1 MASFAAQAALRAK
14 WSDLV
19 EGSTFEIP
27 EVSSGVKSVVG
38 WLKQVCF
45 KSKKKRKSTK
55 KKNERDKYKAPDM
68 LLQYFCFLFFFSI
81 ALILFILVSFLRIFV
96 FGTIYTSFFMA
107 THCGKNIVHKHL
119 HSFWKILIPN
129 RN

>member
-45 KSKKKRKSTK
+45 KSKKRENLQK
-55 KKNERDKYKAPDM
+55 KKMRDKYKAPDM
-68 LLQYFCFLFFFSI
+68 LLQYFCFLFFFFNCAYFIYFSFI
-81 ALILFILVSFLRIFV
+81 SSNICFWNHIHFLLHGYALWKE
-96 FGTIYTSFFMA
+96 
-107 THCGKNIVHKHL
+107 HCSQALAQLLEDFNTK
-119 HSFWKILIPN
+119 
-129 RN
+129 